1 MAGERS
7 FTPAVMKYLKELT
20 DNNNRGWFEKNKP
33 RYLQEVRDPA
43 LRFISE
49 FAPHLKKTSPHFR
62 ADPRPVGGSLF
73 RIYRDT
79 RFSKDKSPYKT
90 HIGIH
95 FRHERARDV
104 HAPGFYLH
112 IEPGG
117 IFAGVGIWH
126 PEGDALRQIREAIL
140 DDSTG
145 WKRSAHGKRFGE
157 RFDLQGDSLKRAPK
171 GIDPDHPLIED
182 LKRKDFIGGCSL
194 TQKTLTGTGF
204 IEEFTEICRDGAPFM
219 KYLCGALKVEF

>member
-1 MAGERS
+1 MASERL
-7 FTPAVMKYLKELT
+7 FTLAVMKYLKELA
-20 DNNNRGWFEKNKP
+20 DNNNRGWFEQNKP

-43 LRFISE
+43 LHFISE
-49 FAPHLKKTSPHFR
+49 FAPHLKKISPHFR
-62 ADPRPVGGSLF
+62 ADPRPSGGSLF

-79 RFSKDKSPYKT
+79 RFSKVKTPYKT

-95 FRHERARDV
+95 FRHERAKDV

-126 PEGDALRQIREAIL
+126 PEGDALRQIRDAIL
-140 DDSTG
+140 EDPAG
-145 WKRSAHGKRFGE
+145 WKRVAHGKRFQE
-157 RFDLQGDSLKRAPK
+157 QFDLWGDSLKRAPK
-171 GIDPDHPLIED
+171 GIEPDNPQIED
-182 LKRKDFIGGCSL
+182 LKRKDFISGCSL
-194 TQKTLTGTGF
+194 TRKTLTGPGF
-204 IEEFTEICRDGAPFM
+204 LEEFTAICTTGAPFM